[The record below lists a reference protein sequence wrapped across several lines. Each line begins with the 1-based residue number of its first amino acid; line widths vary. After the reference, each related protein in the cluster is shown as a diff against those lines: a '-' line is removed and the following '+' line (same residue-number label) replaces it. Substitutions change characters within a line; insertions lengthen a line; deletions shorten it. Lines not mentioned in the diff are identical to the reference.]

1 MKKLLSVLLITSLLF
16 SVTLSFTRTK
26 NASAAETTVQQISQG
41 VTNTIVGNQ
50 LQTTVDTTQLVD
62 GVKNFNTV
70 SVAVY
75 NDEPLIATNGISDF
89 IKDGITYDKPITTD
103 ITPSDVKH
111 DVYALTIFYSVD
123 KTPLAYHLEKL
134 QFDPSSA
141 TQPSN
146 PVTTPGTNNDYK
158 EIRFMMKDE
167 DIKVGQTKEFKVYG
181 IKDNDKKEDITK
193 QATVKSSNENVL
205 AIDGNKLIAK
215 SADKAVITATFGD
228 LVTSL
233 RINVKKNEQVLHK
246 LIITPEKVKLNQ
258 GDSVKIKVIAIYK
271 GDKNQDVTKDVKWT
285 ILDDQLV
292 TIKDGVIT
300 ANTKSGSTKAIA
312 TFNDKQ
318 VKIEIS
324 VSTKKK
330 HEEKDDEKHDGN
342 HNDKHDGNHDDKHS
356 KEDRSAK
363 DKDKKKHE

>member
-26 NASAAETTVQQISQG
+26 KASAAETTVQQISQG
-41 VTNTIVGNQ
+41 VANKIAGNQ
-50 LQTTVDTTQLVD
+50 LQTTIDTTQLD
-62 GVKNFNTV
+62 DSVKNFSTV
-70 SVAVY
+70 SVAVS
-75 NDEPLIATNGISDF
+75 NDQPQITTNGISGYVQ
-89 IKDGITYDKPITTD
+89 DGITYNGTPITTD
-103 ITPSDVKH
+103 ITPTDVKH

-134 QFDPSSA
+134 QYDPSSDS

-158 EIRFMMKDE
+158 EIRIMVKDE
-167 DIKVGQTKEFKVYG
+167 NIKVGQTKEFKIYG
-181 IKDNDKKEDITK
+181 IKVNDKKEDITK

-215 SADKAVITATFGD
+215 SADKSVITVTYGD

-233 RINVKKNEQVLHK
+233 RINVKKNEPELQK

-258 GDSVKIKVIAIYK
+258 GDSVKIKVIAVYK

-285 ILDDQLV
+285 IIDNQLV
-292 TIKDGVIT
+292 SIKDGIIT
-300 ANTKSGSTKAIA
+300 ANTTSGSTKSTA

-318 VKIEIS
+318 AKIEIS

-330 HEEKDDEKHDGN
+330 DDEKHYG
-342 HNDKHDGNHDDKHS
+342 KHEDKHS
-356 KEDRSAK
+356 KEDGSS
-363 DKDKKKHE
+363 KDKKKH

>member
-1 MKKLLSVLLITSLLF
+1 MKKLLSVLLITSLFF
-16 SVTLSFTRTK
+16 SATFSFIRTK
-26 NASAAETTVQQISQG
+26 NASAAETTVQQLSQG
-41 VTNTIVGNQ
+41 VKNTIAGKQ
-50 LQTTVDTTQLVD
+50 LQTTIDTTQLAD
-62 GVKNFNTV
+62 SVKNFNTV

-75 NDEPLIATNGISDF
+75 NDEPLITTNGISGY

-103 ITPSDVKH
+103 ITPSDVKR

-134 QFDPSSA
+134 QYDPSSNL

-146 PVTTPGTNNDYK
+146 PATTPGTNIDYK
-158 EIRFMMKDE
+158 EIRIMVKDE
-167 DIKVGQTKEFKVYG
+167 NLKVGETKEFKVYG

-193 QATVKSSNENVL
+193 QATVKSSNDTIL

-285 ILDDQLV
+285 ILDNQLV
-292 TIKDGVIT
+292 TIKDGIIT

-330 HEEKDDEKHDGN
+330 HEDKDDEKHNG
-342 HNDKHDGNHDDKHS
+342 KH
-356 KEDRSAK
+356 E
-363 DKDKKKHE
+363 DKKKH